1 MHAKVGPQLLAA
13 GKNPSPYLPLIQ
25 DIFTVRLPPK
35 MLAAL
40 ALGTTVAVM
49 SVPVVAQSSDES
61 LMIALLND
69 RQIVAAHPDL
79 FYRDLGV
86 RAYKDGD
93 KQRAVD
99 MFLRAA
105 GYADKPAQA
114 MLASMYW
121 HGDGV
126 AIDRPRGYAWM
137 DLAADRGYKDL
148 LVQREQFWAQLDASG
163 RQRAIAEG
171 RQIYAEYNDE
181 QGLRKLDQELQ
192 RTANKATGSRT
203 GFGGN
208 NLTVR
213 MRGGAAGPGLKPKLD
228 GGPTVLGGTPVRGID
243 YYSPMLWSAA
253 PYAKLKDRVWEYAHS
268 EIGTVEVGPLQS
280 LSAPSSSAS
289 SGK

>member
-1 MHAKVGPQLLAA
+1 MHLPRKTLASLA
-13 GKNPSPYLPLIQ
+13 I
-25 DIFTVRLPPK
+25 V
-35 MLAAL
+35 AAL
-40 ALGTTVAVM
+40 VLLP
-49 SVPVVAQSSDES
+49 VPAMAQRTDES
-61 LMIALLND
+61 LLIALLND
-69 RQIVAAHPDL
+69 SQIVAAHPDL

-105 GYADKPAQA
+105 GFADKPAQA
-114 MLASMYW
+114 MLATMYW
-121 HGDGV
+121 NGDGV

-171 RQIYAEYNDE
+171 RQIYAKYNDE

-213 MRGGAAGPGLKPKLD
+213 LRGGAAGPGLQPKQD

-268 EIGTVEVGPLQS
+268 ELGTVEVGPLQS